1 MKLYYSPT
9 SPFVRKVLIA
19 AFETGLYERIEKLP
33 VQNSPTQPSDALNQT
48 NPLGKIPTLI
58 ADDGLELFDSQV
70 ICEYLDTLHRGP
82 KLIPATGPARWKTLR
97 LHALADGVMDAA
109 VLMRYEVWLRPA
121 ELRWQDWIQGQTAKI
136 ERGLA
141 ALERDVAGLDD
152 TGDTIDLGTI
162 SLACALGYLDLRFP
176 DMSWRAQRP
185 QLAAWLARFAER
197 PSFQATQP
205 PA

>member
-33 VQNSPTQPSDALNQT
+33 VHTSPTQPSDTLNQT
-48 NPLGKIPTLI
+48 NPLGKIPALI
-58 ADDGLELFDSQV
+58 ADDGLELYDSPV
-70 ICEYLDTLHRGP
+70 ICEYLDTLHDGP
-82 KLIPATGPARWKTLR
+82 KLIPASGPARWKTLL

-109 VLMRYEVWLRPA
+109 VLLRYETWLRPA
-121 ELRWQDWIQGQTAKI
+121 ELRWNDWAQGQTDKV

-141 ALERDVAGLDD
+141 ALERDV
-152 TGDTIDLGTI
+152 TGFGETIDLGTI
-162 SLACALGYLDLRFP
+162 AAATALGYLDLRFP
-176 DMSWRAQRP
+176 EMDWRARRP
-185 QLAAWLARFAER
+185 QLAAWLAKFAER
-197 PSFQATQP
+197 PSFQATKP